1 MFIRGQSPYREGQFV
16 PFQGEESNQHS
27 DLIRSAAWN
36 SNGTAL
42 ATVGDDKVVK
52 LWLIHD
58 GRTYHYQGE
67 TQYVSSLR
75 VSSAL
80 GRSACS
86 ALLSFGPCLRCTG
99 RTRRS
104 SPASSLLPTPRVRSS
119 STPTRY
125 GPSR

>member
-1 MFIRGQSPYREGQFV
+1 MLIRGKSSFREGQFV
-16 PFQGEESNQHS
+16 QFQGEESNQHS

-67 TQYVSSLR
+67 TQYLR
-75 VSSAL
+75 LLRDSCTW
-80 GRSACS
+80 SAC
-86 ALLSFGPCLRCTG
+86 
-99 RTRRS
+99 
-104 SPASSLLPTPRVRSS
+104 
-119 STPTRY
+119 
-125 GPSR
+125 